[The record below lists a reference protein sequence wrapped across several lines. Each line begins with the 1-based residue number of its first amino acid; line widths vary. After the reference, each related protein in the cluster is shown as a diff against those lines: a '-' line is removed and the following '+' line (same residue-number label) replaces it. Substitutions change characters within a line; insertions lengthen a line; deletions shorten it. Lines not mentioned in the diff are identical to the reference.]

1 MQQHKKQHVR
11 EKEMQQL
18 KLQQEKN
25 LQQDVNA
32 VHLQSEVQ
40 HEVQHENQHEELQK
54 DELQEEL
61 QEEDNLF
68 FSFFYLNYRMLILSR
83 NFRA

>member
-11 EKEMQQL
+11 EKEIQQL

-25 LQQDVNA
+25 LQQNVNA
-32 VHLQSEVQ
+32 VHLQS
-40 HEVQHENQHEELQK
+40 EVQHENQHEELQK